1 MSAYRVRPD
10 EAISRRLGMADAGA
24 TVKPPISDA
33 ASTSRCEAV
42 LALAPKDP
50 AETLDARRA
59 IARHAMKDAHGCTGA
74 RCSDPR
80 HEDDRAAMT
89 ELLGQVIPA
98 ETTNRQRN
106 RGTHVA

>member
-24 TVKPPISDA
+24 LAKPPISDA

-50 AETLDARRA
+50 AETQDARRA

-74 RCSDPR
+74 GCSSPR
-80 HEDDRAAMT
+80 HQDDR
-89 ELLGQVIPA
+89 ELREKLIDM
-98 ETTNRQRN
+98 
-106 RGTHVA
+106 VAPVSP